1 MDKRETLKKSHR
13 IEANQPV
20 HEKPAH
26 ASRKNLFCFVSFSRK
41 VDVGIVIV

>member
-20 HEKPAH
+20 HEKTCARI
-26 ASRKNLFCFVSFSRK
+26 SKKSILFCFFLP
-41 VDVGIVIV
+41 

>member
-26 ASRKNLFCFVSFSRK
+26 ASRKKSILFCFFLP
-41 VDVGIVIV
+41 